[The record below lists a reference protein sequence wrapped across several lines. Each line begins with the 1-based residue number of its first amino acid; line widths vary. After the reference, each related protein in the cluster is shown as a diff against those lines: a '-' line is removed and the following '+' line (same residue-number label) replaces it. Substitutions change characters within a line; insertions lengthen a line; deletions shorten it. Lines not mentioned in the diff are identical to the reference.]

1 MNKLRIRTGDLLEID
16 NRIYEVKRVDIE
28 RNIYCYYG
36 DTIKKIYLFDI
47 DKVYRRNKNG
57 YELIY
62 EEVV

>member
-36 DTIKKIYLFDI
+36 DTIKKINLFDI
-47 DKVYRRNKNG
+47 DKVYRRNKDV